1 MREQYL
7 PSVCQLH
14 AAIYNNEISVPKS
27 DILLKQ
33 NEVTTLQYLI
43 AQLLFFSKGNQ
54 EILDGYFVGYSIPQ
68 LGNEFDLLRFG
79 ENVVVNIELKN
90 ELPEEIKEEKISAQ
104 LKKHSY
110 YLKFLGKPIE
120 LFTFVESDGLY
131 RYNTDTNTIEK
142 VNPTILVD
150 ILSTQILTK
159 NFNIEYAFN
168 PANYLISPFN
178 KVDEFLNGE
187 YFLTPDQSN
196 KKKDILNYLLNHK
209 IIQIDT
215 GNINDQTFFCTA
227 GIGFEG
233 KIAHLFDKKENNKRG
248 FQQYLQLIIQQAI
261 TYKPVHAKIR
271 IDDKIIDDDFSSICF
286 ANANQWGNNGFI
298 APTAKL
304 TDGLLNVTLIKPFP
318 ITNLGFIVTALLGG
332 YIDMIPHYVTT
343 YKAKEIE
350 IIEIS
355 NPEGHI
361 DGEPYFIQPKTKIS
375 INKQSLNVAVPIDF
389 QEQSVRKLDEIE
401 LKINN
406 LNNAIL
412 SSIQNSSVPTH
423 TIELKKL
430 LFNQLK
436 KLLRR

>member
-1 MREQYL
+1 MFFIINPIAGGEDNIKFCQYFFQSLKEDCSFYVLSKRGEAKEISKNLSTKEQL
-7 PSVCQLH
+7 IIAVGGDGTV
-14 AAIYNNEISVPKS
+14 NEIASSLVNS
-27 DILLKQ
+27 
-33 NEVTTLQYLI
+33 NATLAI
-43 AQLLFFSKGNQ
+43 IPRGSGNG
-54 EILDGYFVGYSIPQ
+54 LARTLHIP
-68 LGNEFDLLRFG
+68 
-79 ENVVVNIELKN
+79 
-90 ELPEEIKEEKISAQ
+90 
-104 LKKHSY
+104 LKK
-110 YLKFLGKPIE
+110 
-120 LFTFVESDGLY
+120 
-131 RYNTDTNTIEK
+131 
-142 VNPTILVD
+142 
-150 ILSTQILTK
+150 
-159 NFNIEYAFN
+159 
-168 PANYLISPFN
+168 
-178 KVDEFLNGE
+178 
-187 YFLTPDQSN
+187 
-196 KKKDILNYLLNHK
+196 KKEILNYLLNHK

-318 ITNLGFIVTALLGG
+318 ITNLGVIVTALLGG